1 MHLKKN
7 TINQLT
13 RSQRGFSLI
22 EILVA
27 VLVMGVGVLGV
38 TGLQMVSLQ
47 NNRDALLRTEA
58 LQMAYDILDRVR
70 VNPGAGVAGIAY
82 DGVDFDDAAVA
93 PADCVANNC
102 SAAQIGAFDIAM
114 WKCALGGHNTE
125 AACIA
130 LRTAAL
136 LPPITSQPGLP
147 DGNGQITVSG
157 AGVVNVSVRWSGFGD
172 AQQTISI
179 ESQG

>member
-7 TINQLT
+7 KINQST

-58 LQMAYDILDRVR
+58 LQMAYDIDRVDNGPQAR
-70 VNPGAGVAGIAY
+70 R
-82 DGVDFDDAAVA
+82 
-93 PADCVANNC
+93 
-102 SAAQIGAFDIAM
+102 AQ
-114 WKCALGGHNTE
+114 
-125 AACIA
+125 
-130 LRTAAL
+130 
-136 LPPITSQPGLP
+136 PP
-147 DGNGQITVSG
+147 
-157 AGVVNVSVRWSGFGD
+157 
-172 AQQTISI
+172 
-179 ESQG
+179 

>member
-1 MHLKKN
+1 MHLRKN
-7 TINQLT
+7 KINQPM
-13 RSQRGFSLI
+13 RPQRGFSLI

-58 LQMAYDILDRVR
+58 LQMAYDVLDRIR
-70 VNPGAGVAGIAY
+70 VNPGAGVLGIAY

-93 PADCVANNC
+93 PTDCIANNC
-102 SAAQIGAFDIAM
+102 TSAQITGFDIAL
-114 WKCALGGHNTE
+114 WKCSLGGHNAE
-125 AACIA
+125 AVCTA
-130 LRTAAL
+130 LRTANL
-136 LPPITSQPGLP
+136 IPPITSQPGLP
-147 DGNGQITVSG
+147 NGNGQITVSG
-157 AGVVNVSVRWSGFGD
+157 GGVVNVSVRWTGFGN